1 MDYDSKERKR
11 LQVLGVRVNMY
22 RKLKGYSIE
31 QLAEKIERSPTLL
44 QKLEAPNT
52 SVSISLRT
60 LFRICDQLEIPTSK
74 LFEGIDD

>member
-1 MDYDSKERKR
+1 MDSKEKKR

-31 QLAEKIERSPTLL
+31 QFAEMIGRSPTLI

-60 LFRICDQLEIPTSK
+60 LFRICDQLEITASK
-74 LFEGIDD
+74 LFDGLDD